1 MTAMADFDPA
11 RAADEL
17 TWLKKNPWFDERPA
31 SIEEFLGPDYLNIE
45 KKVRPG
51 LRDALIHIFGKEVD
65 GKRIARVERAMLTGA
80 IGIGKTT
87 FASIALPYMAHW
99 VLCLK
104 DPQDFFE
111 LLPGSRIAFMQMST
125 SESQAKEVVF
135 GDIFARIKHSKWFVE
150 NYPHDPK
157 FTNQIRFPKDIW
169 VLPGDSAETTFEG
182 YNILAGI
189 LDEMDSHKITK
200 DKDYAEQGY
209 DTIHSRISSRF
220 IDEDSGG
227 HKGLLICIG
236 QMKKSSGF
244 AAKKYEEL
252 LQDPKA
258 YVVRQAIWESLGWK
272 RFTRP
277 DGTRDSFFYDT
288 RRKQIIPSGVAGVIS
303 NPNVMEIPTAY
314 RKNFE
319 NAPEKALRDLAGIPP
334 ATNDPFISLA
344 DKVDACV
351 AKWKERTGTDESP
364 VDDNPTRPAFREWFR
379 AENDPRKRALHLDIA
394 YSAEGDAAGIAM
406 GYVDQ
411 VVEIDGEK
419 KPYIVYDCIIRI
431 KAAPGTE
438 IMISDLR
445 RYIYDLRY
453 ELGFKIKD
461 VTMDGFQS
469 TDTMQQ
475 LRKKKFTVTPLSVD
489 KSTLPYEDLREA
501 IYEERIEFPPYITY
515 LNKGDTKRVEI
526 AVQELLQLQHDGKKV
541 DHPVGGSK
549 DVADAMAGVCSTL
562 MGDRQYRKNVSS
574 LAAARARRDMLA
586 TGTDGALEY
595 QPDQTDRPGM
605 DSLMMPGLGSIG
617 LKAPLPPSAG
627 GLGLTIPQRL
637 RPKE

>member
-1 MTAMADFDPA
+1 MSFDPA
-11 RAADEL
+11 KAAKEL
-17 TWLKKNPWFDERPA
+17 EWLKDYPWFDERPA
-31 SIEEFLGPDYLNIE
+31 SINEFLGPDYLNIE
-45 KKVRPG
+45 GKVRPG
-51 LRDALIHIFGKEVD
+51 LKKALIEIFGEEVNPH
-65 GKRIARVERAMLTGA
+65 RIAKVERAMVTGA

-135 GDIFARIKHSKWFVE
+135 GDIFARIKHSKWFIE
-150 NYPHDPK
+150 NYPYDPK
-157 FTNQIRFPKDIW
+157 FTNQIRFSKDIW

-182 YNILAGI
+182 YNILGGI
-189 LDEMDSHKITK
+189 LDEMDSHKVTK

-209 DTIHSRISSRF
+209 DTIHSRIASRF
-220 IDEDSGG
+220 VDAHSNG

-236 QMKKSSGF
+236 QMKKAVGF

-252 LQDPKA
+252 LKDPHA
-258 YVVRQAIWESLGWK
+258 YVVRQAIWESFGWQK
-272 RFTRP
+272 FLKS

-303 NPNVMEIPTAY
+303 NPNMIEIPNAY
-314 RKNFE
+314 LDNFKN
-319 NAPEKALRDLAGIPP
+319 NPEKALRDLAGIPP

-344 DKVDACV
+344 DKVDICV
-351 AKWKERTGTDESP
+351 IKWKERTGSDESP
-364 VDDNPTRPAFREWFR
+364 VDESPTRPAFRPWFK
-379 AENDPRKRALHLDIA
+379 AERDPRRRALHLDIA
-394 YSAEGDAAGIAM
+394 YSADGDAAGLAM
-406 GYVDQ
+406 AHVDS
-411 VVEIDGEK
+411 VVEIDGED
-419 KPYIVYDCIIRI
+419 KPYIVYDCLIRV

-475 LRKKKFTVTPLSVD
+475 LRKRKFVVNPVSVD

-501 IYEERIEFPPYITY
+501 IYEERIEFPPYVTY
-515 LNKGDTKRVEI
+515 LNKGDTTLVEI

-541 DHPVGGSK
+541 DHPERGSK
-549 DVADAMAGVCSTL
+549 DVADAMAGVCYTL
-562 MGDRQYRKNVSS
+562 MGDRQYRKSVSS

-586 TGTDGALEY
+586 TGTDGAVEY

-605 DSLMMPGLGSIG
+605 GSLDRLGLGASG
-617 LKAPLPPSAG
+617 LKAPVPPKLGDFS
-627 GLGLTIPQRL
+627 GLTIPSRL
-637 RPKE
+637 RSRE